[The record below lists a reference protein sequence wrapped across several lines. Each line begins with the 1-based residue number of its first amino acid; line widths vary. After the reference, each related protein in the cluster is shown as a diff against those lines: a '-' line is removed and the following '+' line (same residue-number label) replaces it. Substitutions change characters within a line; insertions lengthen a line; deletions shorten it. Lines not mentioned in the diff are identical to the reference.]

1 MPVAVQDVL
10 PVELIEYILS
20 LCDPLEVAAFA
31 QTSSFFRKIVYET
44 PDQHLWRSLYLS
56 QPFDDPRNAVSPL
69 GTPKSSV
76 DWRTELQRI
85 IRARTIIEFKDVIM
99 CHEEERCTVL
109 ETLLNMIDNV
119 SPAPHLFSDQLSRN
133 LLWVAAMLRGA
144 GTFLHHDK
152 WTPTS
157 RELQL
162 RARLHT
168 HFGLTPIDTKPAR
181 RVESR
186 CLVYDMRRYNS
197 ENSYGPFLQDG
208 SGRVDW
214 THMRAIHHCIS
225 MHVVDI
231 PETEDF
237 AFTVF
242 PMSLPFGQPVIAPDT
257 DLDQEDDWAGVEG
270 IWSCTYCFCDHRE
283 LLSEL

>member
-1 MPVAVQDVL
+1 MLSPFTPRYSCNDPVFHPCVSIGITPRICTRITGIIHDRANAQAFFITLISHIINVKLNQIEHYSCSSSSLNLDLRIFVLNMPVAVQDVL

-181 RVESR
+181 RV
-186 CLVYDMRRYNS
+186 
-197 ENSYGPFLQDG
+197 
-208 SGRVDW
+208 
-214 THMRAIHHCIS
+214 
-225 MHVVDI
+225 
-231 PETEDF
+231 
-237 AFTVF
+237 
-242 PMSLPFGQPVIAPDT
+242 
-257 DLDQEDDWAGVEG
+257 
-270 IWSCTYCFCDHRE
+270 
-283 LLSEL
+283 